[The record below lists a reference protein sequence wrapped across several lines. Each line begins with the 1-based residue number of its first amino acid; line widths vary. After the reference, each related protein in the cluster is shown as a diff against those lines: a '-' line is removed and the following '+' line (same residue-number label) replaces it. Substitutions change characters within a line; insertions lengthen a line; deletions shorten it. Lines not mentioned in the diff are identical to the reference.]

1 MKFDIG
7 NVVKYSGEDLIFLI
21 GCPGSRWSS
30 VFLDLAK
37 NEAVNTTEWREE
49 NKWDQPVQN
58 VKGEHI
64 KIGIHR
70 GVYWGPGN
78 TYGEGFDKL
87 FAMSKP
93 EILAEFME
101 PFENWDKIK
110 VIKSHWFAYH
120 IEYLQALFPKAKIVS
135 CYAND
140 IDSFYWW
147 HKCGGWGM
155 LFPNYTWYNDDS
167 KMLEQIKEENYRILK
182 FNRDRNVTFNLLS
195 TNEFYK
201 NLGLPASENS
211 DEGKLKCEV
220 AIYDGSYISNFGHII
235 R

>member
-30 VFLDLAK
+30 VFLDIAK
-37 NEAVNTTEWREE
+37 NPAINTSEWREE
-49 NKWDQPVQN
+49 NQWDQPVQN
-58 VKGEHI
+58 VQGDLI
-64 KIGIHR
+64 KIGVHR

-78 TYGEGFDKL
+78 QHGEGFDRL
-87 FAMSKP
+87 FTMSKA
-93 EILAEFME
+93 EILTEFMK

-155 LFPNYTWYNDDS
+155 LFPNYTWYGDDL
-167 KMLEQIKEENYRILK
+167 KMLEKIKEENYRILK
-182 FNRDRNVTFNLLS
+182 FNRDKNVPFNLLS
-195 TNEFYK
+195 INEFYK
-201 NLGLPASENS
+201 NLGLPLSETNGE
-211 DEGKLKCEV
+211 DKLKCEV
-220 AIYDGSYISNFGHII
+220 AVYDGSYISNFGHII